1 MFFLMIF
8 LVFFAGSAG
17 KPPLF
22 RPKME
27 VIFKPVSE
35 ALRRLLIEIVAPGR
49 GNPSFC
55 ELDTSS
61 PEIMYYV

>member
-27 VIFKPVSE
+27 VIFRLVSE
-35 ALRRLLIEIVAPGR
+35 ALRRLSTEIMSSGR

-61 PEIMYYV
+61 PEIVYYV